1 MAWHLLHGHVHIFDT
16 LCRKT

>member
-1 MAWHLLHGHVHIFDT
+1 MALGHVHIFDT